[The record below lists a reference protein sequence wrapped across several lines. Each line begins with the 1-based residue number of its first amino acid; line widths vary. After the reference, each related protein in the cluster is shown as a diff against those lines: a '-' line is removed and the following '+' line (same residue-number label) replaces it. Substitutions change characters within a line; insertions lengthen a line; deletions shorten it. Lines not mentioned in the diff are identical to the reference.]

1 MFSDYGK
8 ISGQGTFCK
17 TTSGSTF
24 DQSVFLSYQQV
35 GLRLATHWSD
45 CVVTHC
51 FKLQI
56 NADHHLVQC
65 RKKNKS
71 MDVEDYHAVD
81 DPKTRRSKSSGGQ
94 SFVQLV
100 IGGVMLGFGL
110 TYQEECNNGATDY
123 LLLGGAIII
132 AANILPFIT
141 AIVFELGDCDVHR
154 SESCVLRILLI
165 IQSWLPI
172 VSFGVTIW
180 VKSICEN
187 KYFKIIYCA
196 CLLVF
201 IIRDQSW
208 SSQRTAIG
216 LTIQKSPRM
225 FSTAPSLRL
234 TAPLFF

>member
-1 MFSDYGK
+1 
-8 ISGQGTFCK
+8 
-17 TTSGSTF
+17 
-24 DQSVFLSYQQV
+24 
-35 GLRLATHWSD
+35 
-45 CVVTHC
+45 
-51 FKLQI
+51 
-56 NADHHLVQC
+56 
-65 RKKNKS
+65 

-81 DPKTRRSKSSGGQ
+81 DPKMRRSKSSGGQ

-154 SESCVLRILLI
+154 SESCVVRILLI

-180 VKSICEN
+180 VKAFVKMNISRSFIAIVFLFLSSGIN
-187 KYFKIIYCA
+187 RG
-196 CLLVF
+196 LLSVQQL
-201 IIRDQSW
+201 D
-208 SSQRTAIG
+208 
-216 LTIQKSPRM
+216 
-225 FSTAPSLRL
+225 LRSGRVRERFL
-234 TAPLFF
+234 LRQASV

>member
-1 MFSDYGK
+1 
-8 ISGQGTFCK
+8 
-17 TTSGSTF
+17 
-24 DQSVFLSYQQV
+24 
-35 GLRLATHWSD
+35 
-45 CVVTHC
+45 
-51 FKLQI
+51 
-56 NADHHLVQC
+56 
-65 RKKNKS
+65 

>member
-1 MFSDYGK
+1 
-8 ISGQGTFCK
+8 
-17 TTSGSTF
+17 
-24 DQSVFLSYQQV
+24 
-35 GLRLATHWSD
+35 
-45 CVVTHC
+45 
-51 FKLQI
+51 
-56 NADHHLVQC
+56 
-65 RKKNKS
+65 

-154 SESCVLRILLI
+154 SESCVVRILFI

-180 VKSICEN
+180 VKSFVKMNISRS
-187 KYFKIIYCA
+187 FIA
-196 CLLVF
+196 LVF
-201 IIRDQSW
+201 LFL
-208 SSQRTAIG
+208 SSGINRG
-216 LTIQKSPRM
+216 LLSVQQLD
-225 FSTAPSLRL
+225 LRSGRVRECFL
-234 TAPLFF
+234 LRQASV

>member
-1 MFSDYGK
+1 
-8 ISGQGTFCK
+8 
-17 TTSGSTF
+17 
-24 DQSVFLSYQQV
+24 
-35 GLRLATHWSD
+35 
-45 CVVTHC
+45 
-51 FKLQI
+51 
-56 NADHHLVQC
+56 
-65 RKKNKS
+65 

-154 SESCVLRILLI
+154 SESCVVRILLI

-180 VKSICEN
+180 VKTFVKMSFSRSFIALAFLFLSSGIN
-187 KYFKIIYCA
+187 RG
-196 CLLVF
+196 LLSVQQL
-201 IIRDQSW
+201 D
-208 SSQRTAIG
+208 
-216 LTIQKSPRM
+216 
-225 FSTAPSLRL
+225 LRSGRVRECFL
-234 TAPLFF
+234 LRQASV

>member
-1 MFSDYGK
+1 
-8 ISGQGTFCK
+8 
-17 TTSGSTF
+17 
-24 DQSVFLSYQQV
+24 
-35 GLRLATHWSD
+35 
-45 CVVTHC
+45 
-51 FKLQI
+51 
-56 NADHHLVQC
+56 
-65 RKKNKS
+65 

-154 SESCVLRILLI
+154 SESCVVRILLI

-180 VKSICEN
+180 VKAFVKMNISRSFI
-187 KYFKIIYCA
+187 A
-196 CLLVF
+196 LVF
-201 IIRDQSW
+201 LFL
-208 SSQRTAIG
+208 SSGINRG
-216 LTIQKSPRM
+216 LLSVQQLD
-225 FSTAPSLRL
+225 LRSGRVRERFL
-234 TAPLFF
+234 LRQASV

>member
-1 MFSDYGK
+1 
-8 ISGQGTFCK
+8 
-17 TTSGSTF
+17 
-24 DQSVFLSYQQV
+24 
-35 GLRLATHWSD
+35 
-45 CVVTHC
+45 
-51 FKLQI
+51 
-56 NADHHLVQC
+56 
-65 RKKNKS
+65 

-100 IGGVMLGFGL
+100 IGGVMLAFGL

-154 SESCVLRILLI
+154 SESCVVRILLI

-180 VKSICEN
+180 VKSFVKMNISRSFIAFVFLFLSPGIN
-187 KYFKIIYCA
+187 RG
-196 CLLVF
+196 LLSVQQL
-201 IIRDQSW
+201 D
-208 SSQRTAIG
+208 
-216 LTIQKSPRM
+216 
-225 FSTAPSLRL
+225 LRSGRVQERFL
-234 TAPLFF
+234 LRQASV

>member
-1 MFSDYGK
+1 MSE
-8 ISGQGTFCK
+8 K
-17 TTSGSTF
+17 T
-24 DQSVFLSYQQV
+24 
-35 GLRLATHWSD
+35 
-45 CVVTHC
+45 
-51 FKLQI
+51 
-56 NADHHLVQC
+56 
-65 RKKNKS
+65 KS

-123 LLLGGAIII
+123 LVLGGAIII

-154 SESCVLRILLI
+154 SESCVVRILLI

-180 VKSICEN
+180 VKSFVKMNISRS
-187 KYFKIIYCA
+187 FIA
-196 CLLVF
+196 LVF
-201 IIRDQSW
+201 LFL
-208 SSQRTAIG
+208 SSGINRG
-216 LTIQKSPRM
+216 LLSVQQLD
-225 FSTAPSLRL
+225 LRSGRVRECFL
-234 TAPLFF
+234 LRQASV

>member
-65 RKKNKS
+65 RGKKNKT

-154 SESCVLRILLI
+154 SESCVVRILLI

-180 VKSICEN
+180 VKSFVKMNISRS
-187 KYFKIIYCA
+187 FIA
-196 CLLVF
+196 LVF
-201 IIRDQSW
+201 LFL
-208 SSQRTAIG
+208 SSGINRG
-216 LTIQKSPRM
+216 LLSVQQLD
-225 FSTAPSLRL
+225 LRSGRVRECFL
-234 TAPLFF
+234 LRQASV

>member
-1 MFSDYGK
+1 
-8 ISGQGTFCK
+8 
-17 TTSGSTF
+17 
-24 DQSVFLSYQQV
+24 
-35 GLRLATHWSD
+35 
-45 CVVTHC
+45 
-51 FKLQI
+51 
-56 NADHHLVQC
+56 
-65 RKKNKS
+65 

-154 SESCVLRILLI
+154 SESCVVRILLI

-180 VKSICEN
+180 VKSFVKMNISRS
-187 KYFKIIYCA
+187 FIA
-196 CLLVF
+196 LVF
-201 IIRDQSW
+201 LFL
-208 SSQRTAIG
+208 SSGINRG
-216 LTIQKSPRM
+216 LLSVQQLD
-225 FSTAPSLRL
+225 LRSGRVRERFL
-234 TAPLFF
+234 LRQASV

>member
-1 MFSDYGK
+1 
-8 ISGQGTFCK
+8 
-17 TTSGSTF
+17 
-24 DQSVFLSYQQV
+24 
-35 GLRLATHWSD
+35 
-45 CVVTHC
+45 
-51 FKLQI
+51 
-56 NADHHLVQC
+56 
-65 RKKNKS
+65 

-154 SESCVLRILLI
+154 SESCVVRILLI

-180 VKSICEN
+180 VKSFVKMNISRS
-187 KYFKIIYCA
+187 FVA
-196 CLLVF
+196 LVF
-201 IIRDQSW
+201 LFL
-208 SSQRTAIG
+208 SSGINRG
-216 LTIQKSPRM
+216 LLSVQQLD
-225 FSTAPSLRL
+225 LRSGRVRECFL
-234 TAPLFF
+234 LRQASV

>member
-1 MFSDYGK
+1 
-8 ISGQGTFCK
+8 
-17 TTSGSTF
+17 
-24 DQSVFLSYQQV
+24 
-35 GLRLATHWSD
+35 
-45 CVVTHC
+45 
-51 FKLQI
+51 
-56 NADHHLVQC
+56 
-65 RKKNKS
+65 

-154 SESCVLRILLI
+154 SESCVVRILLI

-180 VKSICEN
+180 VKLFVKMNISRSFI
-187 KYFKIIYCA
+187 A
-196 CLLVF
+196 LVF
-201 IIRDQSW
+201 LFL
-208 SSQRTAIG
+208 SSGINRG
-216 LTIQKSPRM
+216 LLSVQQLD
-225 FSTAPSLRL
+225 LRSRRVRECFL
-234 TAPLFF
+234 LRQASV

>member
-1 MFSDYGK
+1 
-8 ISGQGTFCK
+8 
-17 TTSGSTF
+17 
-24 DQSVFLSYQQV
+24 
-35 GLRLATHWSD
+35 
-45 CVVTHC
+45 
-51 FKLQI
+51 
-56 NADHHLVQC
+56 
-65 RKKNKS
+65 

-154 SESCVLRILLI
+154 SESCVVRILLI

-180 VKSICEN
+180 VKSFVKMYISRS
-187 KYFKIIYCA
+187 FIA
-196 CLLVF
+196 LVF
-201 IIRDQSW
+201 LFL
-208 SSQRTAIG
+208 SSGINRG
-216 LTIQKSPRM
+216 LLSVQQLD
-225 FSTAPSLRL
+225 LRSGRVRERFL
-234 TAPLFF
+234 LRQASV

>member
-1 MFSDYGK
+1 
-8 ISGQGTFCK
+8 
-17 TTSGSTF
+17 
-24 DQSVFLSYQQV
+24 
-35 GLRLATHWSD
+35 
-45 CVVTHC
+45 
-51 FKLQI
+51 
-56 NADHHLVQC
+56 
-65 RKKNKS
+65 

-154 SESCVLRILLI
+154 SESCVVRILLI

-180 VKSICEN
+180 VKSFVKMNISRS
-187 KYFKIIYCA
+187 FIA
-196 CLLVF
+196 LVF
-201 IIRDQSW
+201 LFL
-208 SSQRTAIG
+208 SSGINRG
-216 LTIQKSPRM
+216 LLSVQQLD
-225 FSTAPSLRL
+225 LRSGRVRECFL
-234 TAPLFF
+234 LRQASV

>member
-1 MFSDYGK
+1 
-8 ISGQGTFCK
+8 
-17 TTSGSTF
+17 
-24 DQSVFLSYQQV
+24 
-35 GLRLATHWSD
+35 
-45 CVVTHC
+45 
-51 FKLQI
+51 
-56 NADHHLVQC
+56 
-65 RKKNKS
+65 

-123 LLLGGAIII
+123 LVLGGAIII

-154 SESCVLRILLI
+154 SESCVVRILLI

-180 VKSICEN
+180 VKSFVKMNISRS
-187 KYFKIIYCA
+187 FIA
-196 CLLVF
+196 LVF
-201 IIRDQSW
+201 LFL
-208 SSQRTAIG
+208 SSGINRG
-216 LTIQKSPRM
+216 LLSVQQLD
-225 FSTAPSLRL
+225 LRSGRVRECFL
-234 TAPLFF
+234 LRQASV

>member
-1 MFSDYGK
+1 
-8 ISGQGTFCK
+8 
-17 TTSGSTF
+17 
-24 DQSVFLSYQQV
+24 
-35 GLRLATHWSD
+35 
-45 CVVTHC
+45 
-51 FKLQI
+51 
-56 NADHHLVQC
+56 
-65 RKKNKS
+65 

-154 SESCVLRILLI
+154 SESCVVRILLI

-180 VKSICEN
+180 VKAFVKMNISRS
-187 KYFKIIYCA
+187 FVA
-196 CLLVF
+196 LVF
-201 IIRDQSW
+201 LFL
-208 SSQRTAIG
+208 SSGINRG
-216 LTIQKSPRM
+216 LLSVQQLD
-225 FSTAPSLRL
+225 LRSGRVRERFL
-234 TAPLFF
+234 LRQASV

>member
-1 MFSDYGK
+1 
-8 ISGQGTFCK
+8 
-17 TTSGSTF
+17 
-24 DQSVFLSYQQV
+24 
-35 GLRLATHWSD
+35 
-45 CVVTHC
+45 
-51 FKLQI
+51 
-56 NADHHLVQC
+56 
-65 RKKNKS
+65 

-154 SESCVLRILLI
+154 SESCVVRILLI

-180 VKSICEN
+180 VKSYVKMNISRS
-187 KYFKIIYCA
+187 FIA
-196 CLLVF
+196 LVF
-201 IIRDQSW
+201 LFL
-208 SSQRTAIG
+208 SSGINRG
-216 LTIQKSPRM
+216 LLSVQQLD
-225 FSTAPSLRL
+225 LRSGRVRERFL
-234 TAPLFF
+234 LRQASV

>member
-1 MFSDYGK
+1 
-8 ISGQGTFCK
+8 
-17 TTSGSTF
+17 
-24 DQSVFLSYQQV
+24 
-35 GLRLATHWSD
+35 
-45 CVVTHC
+45 
-51 FKLQI
+51 
-56 NADHHLVQC
+56 
-65 RKKNKS
+65 

-154 SESCVLRILLI
+154 SESCVVRILLI

-180 VKSICEN
+180 VKLFVKMNISRSFI
-187 KYFKIIYCA
+187 A
-196 CLLVF
+196 LVF
-201 IIRDQSW
+201 LFL
-208 SSQRTAIG
+208 SSGINRG
-216 LTIQKSPRM
+216 LLSVQQLD
-225 FSTAPSLRL
+225 LRSGRVRECFL
-234 TAPLFF
+234 LRQASV

>member
-1 MFSDYGK
+1 MG
-8 ISGQGTFCK
+8 
-17 TTSGSTF
+17 
-24 DQSVFLSYQQV
+24 
-35 GLRLATHWSD
+35 THWSD
-45 CVVTHC
+45 CDVTHC

-65 RKKNKS
+65 RKKTKG

-81 DPKTRRSKSSGGQ
+81 DPKTRRSKSSGGH

-165 IQSWLPI
+165 IQSWRPI

-180 VKSICEN
+180 GSIVVFSAYSNWTYDPEESEN
-187 KYFKIIYCA
+187 VFYCA
-196 CLLVF
+196 KPPFDCAFVLLIINWVALPIMIACLCCTMCCAACCF
-201 IIRDQSW
+201 AKNS
-208 SSQRTAIG
+208 
-216 LTIQKSPRM
+216 
-225 FSTAPSLRL
+225 
-234 TAPLFF
+234 

>member
-1 MFSDYGK
+1 
-8 ISGQGTFCK
+8 
-17 TTSGSTF
+17 
-24 DQSVFLSYQQV
+24 
-35 GLRLATHWSD
+35 
-45 CVVTHC
+45 
-51 FKLQI
+51 
-56 NADHHLVQC
+56 
-65 RKKNKS
+65 

-141 AIVFELGDCDVHR
+141 AIVFELGDCDIHR
-154 SESCVLRILLI
+154 SESCVVRILLI

-180 VKSICEN
+180 VKSFVKMNISRSFIAIVFLFLSSGIN
-187 KYFKIIYCA
+187 RG
-196 CLLVF
+196 LLSVQQL
-201 IIRDQSW
+201 D
-208 SSQRTAIG
+208 
-216 LTIQKSPRM
+216 
-225 FSTAPSLRL
+225 LRSGRVRERL
-234 TAPLFF
+234 LLRQASV

>member
-1 MFSDYGK
+1 
-8 ISGQGTFCK
+8 
-17 TTSGSTF
+17 
-24 DQSVFLSYQQV
+24 
-35 GLRLATHWSD
+35 
-45 CVVTHC
+45 
-51 FKLQI
+51 
-56 NADHHLVQC
+56 
-65 RKKNKS
+65 

-154 SESCVLRILLI
+154 PESCVVRILLI

-180 VKSICEN
+180 VKSFVKMNISRS
-187 KYFKIIYCA
+187 FIA
-196 CLLVF
+196 LVF
-201 IIRDQSW
+201 LFL
-208 SSQRTAIG
+208 SSGINRG
-216 LTIQKSPRM
+216 LLSVQQLD
-225 FSTAPSLRL
+225 LRSGRVRERFL
-234 TAPLFF
+234 LRQASV

>member
-1 MFSDYGK
+1 
-8 ISGQGTFCK
+8 
-17 TTSGSTF
+17 
-24 DQSVFLSYQQV
+24 
-35 GLRLATHWSD
+35 
-45 CVVTHC
+45 
-51 FKLQI
+51 
-56 NADHHLVQC
+56 
-65 RKKNKS
+65 

-154 SESCVLRILLI
+154 SESCVVRILLI

-180 VKSICEN
+180 VKSFVKKNISRS
-187 KYFKIIYCA
+187 FIA
-196 CLLVF
+196 LVF
-201 IIRDQSW
+201 LFL
-208 SSQRTAIG
+208 SSGINRG
-216 LTIQKSPRM
+216 LLSVQQLD
-225 FSTAPSLRL
+225 LRSGRVRECFL
-234 TAPLFF
+234 LRQASV